1 MTGEVAH
8 IPAIMD
14 PHELQSTLRATH
26 RLSATEH
33 VDNVAVHRLAQSGLV
48 GDVLRLSVGYDRPST
63 SGPDS
68 LIYKEASDRF
78 PESRHLAEVELAFYE
93 YHETNP
99 TPIDVPVVL
108 AHGFAPAPWLLMEDL
123 GDDGFVRQ
131 IDGCTPDQAFRAMTA
146 LANMH
151 AWCWNRPLPAELD
164 WLLPPSNS
172 RVGEFCRHWLRR
184 YGGNWPTVLGSLP
197 ALIVD
202 GFDDLA
208 AMLAPPRR
216 TIAHGDFHSQ
226 NIHFGPHRC
235 TLIDFQFLQ
244 HASGMLD
251 VARFL
256 ATSLT
261 TETRRAIEADLLRT
275 YHGRLAELGAARED
289 TEQWTTELR
298 AGLLWNFCTPLTLH
312 VIGLEQS
319 RGSWPARLPILER
332 CAVAADDW
340 DALELLR

>member
-1 MTGEVAH
+1 MG
-8 IPAIMD
+8 
-14 PHELQSTLRATH
+14 PHELESTLRATH
-26 RLSATEH
+26 RLSST
-33 VDNVAVHRLAQSGLV
+33 DRIDDVAIHRLAQSGLV
-48 GDVLRLSVGYDRPST
+48 GEVLRLSISYGRPDT

-68 LIYKEASDRF
+68 LIYKQASDRF
-78 PESRHLAEVELAFYE
+78 PESRHLAEVELGFYR

-99 TPIDVPVVL
+99 TPIDVPAVL
-108 AHGFAPAPWLLMEDL
+108 ARGLTPVPWLLMEDL

-131 IDGCTPDQAFRAMTA
+131 IDGCPPDLAFRAISA
-146 LANMH
+146 LATMH
-151 AWCWNRPLPAELD
+151 VWGWNRALPAEWD
-164 WLLPPSNS
+164 WLLPPASS
-172 RVGEFCRHWLRR
+172 RVGTFCRRWLRG
-184 YGGNWPTVLGSLP
+184 YSGDWPTVLGSLP
-197 ALIVD
+197 ALVVD
-202 GFDDLA
+202 KFDAVA
-208 AMLAPPRR
+208 ALLTPPRR

-226 NIHFGPHRC
+226 NIHFGPRRC

-261 TETRRAIEADLLRT
+261 TEVRRAIEGDLLRT
-275 YHGRLAELGAARED
+275 YHDRLAELGAARED

-340 DALELLR
+340 DALDLLR